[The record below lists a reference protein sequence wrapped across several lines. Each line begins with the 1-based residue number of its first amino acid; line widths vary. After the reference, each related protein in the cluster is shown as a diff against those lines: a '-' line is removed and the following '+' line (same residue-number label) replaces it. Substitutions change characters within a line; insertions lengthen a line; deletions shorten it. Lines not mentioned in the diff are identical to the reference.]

1 MLKIRL
7 SRTGKTKQPSF
18 AIIVQEHSAG
28 VKSGKVVEKVGYY
41 VATKNPKEFKADS
54 ARIKY
59 WISKGAQPSD
69 SLAVILKREGY
80 SDMEKYIGQRNK
92 KRKSK
97 KEKSSTAPSQPQ
109 A

>member
-1 MLKIRL
+1 LLKIRL

-18 AIIVQEHSAG
+18 SIIVQEHSAG
-28 VKSGKVVEKVGYY
+28 VKSGKVVEKVGHY
-41 VATKNPKEFKADS
+41 VAVKNPKEFKAD
-54 ARIKY
+54 AERIKY

-80 SDMEKYIGQRNK
+80 SDMDKYIASRNK

-97 KEKSSTAPSQPQ
+97 KEKSSSAQSQPQ